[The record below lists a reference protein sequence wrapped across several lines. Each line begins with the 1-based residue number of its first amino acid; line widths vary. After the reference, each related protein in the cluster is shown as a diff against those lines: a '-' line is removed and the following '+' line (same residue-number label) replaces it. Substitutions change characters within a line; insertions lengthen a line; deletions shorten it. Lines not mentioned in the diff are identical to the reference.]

1 MAEERGSYTYMVKWL
16 NTLGYSPDTRM
27 AGKIASYW
35 GWYTAQNK
43 WYSYKERRG
52 LRSFQMNRET
62 LHPAAMVAEAW
73 SDLLMNEKLAITS
86 EDEGMAQVIADH
98 FAGFGVA
105 HADFVT
111 RAFALGTGGWAIN
124 VKDVSD
130 DGMLHPDALIEIEEY
145 DATQVLPITW
155 GADDCTQC
163 AFATRVEHGGRDYE
177 QCQAHIIKDGT
188 YHIITQLFD
197 VKNHEQVNLEDITA
211 DLDTG
216 SPFPTFA
223 LVKPAV
229 PNPHFDYCA
238 MGASVYDKGIS
249 AIKMV
254 DEALTSMLVHIRVA
268 KPRVFVDETVIEKK
282 KVRQSDGT
290 YKERFYA
297 FGEADDMYFR
307 MKPGGENDKPMNVIQ
322 PEMREAE
329 NEAAI
334 NLGLKTLSLTCGL
347 GDHYWDWDK
356 ASGLKTATEV
366 VSDSS
371 MLARTLRKH
380 QNALGKS
387 ITALVRGI
395 AGVCRHLCGTDVNP
409 AAPIAIDFDDSVIT
423 DTQSDKQQ
431 ALSEISILGIP
442 ELTKKYL
449 VKYCDFTEDEAAAA
463 VPASMVVDE
472 GF

>member
-1 MAEERGSYTYMVKWL
+1 MAEGRGSYTYMVKWL
-16 NTLGYSPDTRM
+16 KTLGYSPDTRM
-27 AGKIASYW
+27 AGKISAYW
-35 GWYTAQNK
+35 GWYTANNK
-43 WYSYKERRG
+43 WYHYKERRG
-52 LRSFQMNRET
+52 LRSFQMTRET
-62 LHPAAMVAEAW
+62 MHPAAMVAEAW
-73 SDLLMNEKLAITS
+73 SDLLMNEKLVITT
-86 EDEGMAQVIADH
+86 EDEKMRAVLDAH
-98 FAGFGVA
+98 FADFGVA

-130 DGMLHPDALIEIEEY
+130 DGMMHPDALVEVEEY

-163 AFATRVEHGGRDYE
+163 AFATRVEHDGRDYE
-177 QCQAHIIKDGT
+177 QCQAHVLIGDT
-188 YHIITQLFD
+188 YHILTQLFD
-197 VKNHEQVNLEDITA
+197 VKNHEAVTVEDITA

-249 AIKMV
+249 AIKAV
-254 DEALTSMLVHIRVA
+254 DEALTSMLVHMRVA
-268 KPRVFVDETVIEKK
+268 RPRVFVDETIIEKK
-282 KVRQSDGT
+282 KVKQRDGT
-290 YKERFYA
+290 TKEQFYA

-334 NLGLKTLSLTCGL
+334 NLGLKMLSLTCGL
-347 GDHYWDWDK
+347 GDHYWDWEKDG
-356 ASGLKTATEV
+356 GLKTATEV

-380 QNALGKS
+380 QNALGGS
-387 ITALVRGI
+387 ITALVRGV
-395 AGVCRHLCGTDVNP
+395 AGICKHLCGTDVDP
-409 AAPIAIDFDDSVIT
+409 TAPIEIDFDDSVIT
-423 DTQSDKQQ
+423 DVQTDKQQ
-431 ALSEISILGIP
+431 ALSEITILGVP
-442 ELTKKYL
+442 KLKQNYL
-449 VKYCDFTEDEAAAA
+449 VKFCGFSEKEAEAA
-463 VPASMVVDE
+463 VPSVMVVDE